1 MIGITADTSKLEAAV
16 EDAGRKIR
24 RIDYTQVWPAGYA
37 LHRLTPDWES
47 RLWDLTSKLAV
58 KMADRCQ
65 DGLMTPEEFGKLS
78 HLMAAWTVSASVE
91 ASRPKPPSIEE
102 LQRIFGGTKK

>member
-1 MIGITADTSKLEAAV
+1 VINVTANTEKLREAV

-24 RIDYTQVWPAGYA
+24 RIDYTQVWPAGYS
-37 LHRLTPDWES
+37 LHQLPPDWES

-65 DGLMTPEEFGKLS
+65 EGLMTPEEFGKLS

-102 LQRIFGGTKK
+102 LQKLFGGAKK